1 MFSKADLE
9 QFRKRNIS
17 TEKIEKQIQNF
28 RKGFPFVRLAAA
40 ATPGNGIM
48 VMNEDEVKAL
58 KRVFEEKSSDYQI
71 TKMVPASGAASR
83 MFKKLHAFAEDPEMK
98 ADKDVLKVIDRL
110 DHFAFYNE
118 LSEKLSENGYNINDL
133 LQKKDYKTII
143 KHILLEEGLNYASL
157 PKGLLLFHKYPSG
170 PRTPLEEHMHEGI
183 RYSCDSKQCVHLH
196 FTVSPEHRKGFEGK
210 AAAAGSEIMKKQNI
224 RFDITYSEQKPSTDT
239 IAVDMNNEA
248 FRNEDGS
255 ILFRPGGHGA
265 LIENLN
271 DLSEDIVFI
280 KNIDNVVPEDLRQPT
295 YTYKKVLGGL
305 LIRLMEK
312 TYAYLD
318 ALSGREPDA
327 AFLEEVYT
335 FARRQLM
342 IPLPDSFPALPA
354 EEQIS
359 TLSEMLNRPIRICGM
374 VRNEGEPGGGP
385 FWVNDENDRQSLQI
399 VESSQIDMNDE
410 DQADMVSKATHFN
423 PVDLVCS
430 LKDYQGKKFN
440 LLEFVDPQ
448 TGFIS
453 IKSKD
458 GRDLKA
464 QELPGLWNG
473 AMARW
478 ITVFIEVP
486 IETFNPV
493 KTVNDLLR
501 PQHQ

>member
-9 QFRKRNIS
+9 QFRKRNIPI
-17 TEKIEKQIQNF
+17 EKIEEQILNF
-28 RKGFPFVRLAAA
+28 KRGFPFVRLAAA

-48 VMNEDEVKAL
+48 VLKEEEVRRLEKEFDRKSDE
-58 KRVFEEKSSDYQI
+58 YQI

-83 MFKKLHAFAEDPEMK
+83 MFKNIHTYIDDP
-98 ADKDVLKVIDRL
+98 DSDPGKDVLEVIEKL
-110 DHFAFYNE
+110 EQFAFYNE
-118 LSEKLSENGYNINDL
+118 LTDKLAINGYDIHEL
-133 LQKKDYKTII
+133 LSKKDHKTIL
-143 KHILLEEGLNYASL
+143 KHILLEEGLNYAAL
-157 PKGLLLFHKYPSG
+157 PKGLLLFHQYPSG
-170 PRTPLEEHMHEGI
+170 PRTPLEEHMQEGI
-183 RYSCDSKQCVHLH
+183 RYSCDSDQCVHLH
-196 FTVSPEHRKGFEGK
+196 FTVSPEHREGFEEK
-210 AAAAGSEIMKKQNI
+210 AAEASGMIMKKQNL
-224 RFDITYSEQKPSTDT
+224 RFDISYSEQKPSTDT
-239 IAVDMNNEA
+239 IAVDLDNEP
-248 FRNEDGS
+248 FRNADGS

-271 DLSEDIVFI
+271 ELREDIVFI

-305 LIRLMEK
+305 LISLMEK

-318 ALSGREPDA
+318 ALSGREPDT
-327 AFLEEVYT
+327 AFLEEVFA
-335 FARRQLM
+335 FARKQLM
-342 IPLPDSFPALPA
+342 IPLPDSFMELPA
-354 EEQIS
+354 KEQIG
-359 TLSEMLNRPIRICGM
+359 TLSEVLNRPMRICGM

-385 FWVNDENDRQSLQI
+385 FWVHDDNERQSLQI

-410 DQADMVSKATHFN
+410 EQSEIVRNATHFN

-430 LKDYQGKKFN
+430 MKDYHGEKFN